1 MPDEQ
6 LQPTKIFSHFSNSFG
21 LRSVDRSILF
31 SKNSSILI
39 ADACIGSCSILVAGG
54 AVVVDNGVVVVDM
67 VEIVISRD
75 SSSVLSFFG

>member
-6 LQPTKIFSHFSNSFG
+6 LQPTKIFSHFSNS
-21 LRSVDRSILF
+21 STSIVDVCFTSI
-31 SKNSSILI
+31 
-39 ADACIGSCSILVAGG
+39 VVVGG
-54 AVVVDNGVVVVDM
+54 RVVVDNDFVAVNM